1 MSPKL
6 SPVISPASG
15 SQPALVAIVGRPN
28 VGKSTLYNRLTGS
41 RAALVSDI
49 PGLTRDRREGV
60 ADLGGGVE
68 IRLVDTAGLEE
79 APSGSIADRMR
90 KQSEKAIAD
99 ADLILFV
106 VDARA
111 GVTPSDTAFA
121 RVTRNSGKPVILVA
135 NKAEGLKGTDG
146 YYEAFSL
153 GFGDPIAISAEHG
166 EGIGDLTADIA
177 AALGL
182 ALPKPKRRDRDAPY
196 EEEEEK
202 PDAPKKPV
210 RVAIVGRP
218 NAGKSTLVN
227 ALLGEDRMITGPEP
241 GLTRDSVASDI
252 KYKGRAIRLIDTAG
266 LRRKTKITELAEKLS
281 ASDAVRTIR
290 FAEVVVLLIDAER
303 PFEKQDLTIG
313 SMVTDEG
320 RALVIAV
327 NKWDLVQDKQ
337 KMLRDLKETVGDSL
351 AQVPGVALVPISAR
365 GEKGL
370 DQLMAAIVKTYDTWN
385 RRVSTANLNRWLAEA
400 LARHSPPAASG
411 RRIKIRYMTQASTR
425 PPTFVAFCQR
435 ADAMPKSY
443 VKYLTNSLR
452 EAFDLPGVPIR
463 FNLRA
468 GENPFAKK

>member
-1 MSPKL
+1 MSQNIVSQNTAPKN
-6 SPVISPASG
+6 PV
-15 SQPALVAIVGRPN
+15 VAIVGRPN

-41 RAALVSDI
+41 RAALVSNI

-68 IRLVDTAGLEE
+68 VALVDTAGLEE

-90 KQSEKAIAD
+90 KQSEKAITD

-111 GVTPSDTAFA
+111 GITPSDTAFA
-121 RVTRNSGKPVILVA
+121 RATRNTGKPVILVA
-135 NKAEGLKGTDG
+135 NKAEGNKGTDG
-146 YYEAFSL
+146 FYDAFSL
-153 GFGDPIAISAEHG
+153 GFGDPLAISAEHG
-166 EGIGDLTADIA
+166 EGIGDLTAEIA

-182 ALPKPKRRDRDAPY
+182 RLPQPKRRSKDAPF
-196 EEEEEK
+196 EDDEGPEDVAER
-202 PDAPKKPV
+202 KKPV

-252 KYKGRAIRLIDTAG
+252 VFNGRPIRLIDTAG
-266 LRRKTKITELAEKLS
+266 LRRKVRITEEAEKLS

-290 FAEVVVLLIDAER
+290 FAEVVVLLLDAECA
-303 PFEKQDLTIG
+303 FEKQDLIIA
-313 SMVTDEG
+313 SMVADEG

-337 KMLRDLKETVGDSL
+337 KALRDLKETVGNSL
-351 AQVPGVALVPISAR
+351 AQVPGVALVTISAR
-365 GEKGL
+365 GDKGL
-370 DQLMAAIVKTYDTWN
+370 DQLMAAIVKTYETWN
-385 RRVSTANLNRWLAEA
+385 RRVSTPNLNRWLGEA
-400 LARHSPPAASG
+400 VSRHSPPAVSG

-443 VKYLTNSLR
+443 IKYLTNSLR

-468 GENPFAKK
+468 GDNPFAKK